1 MNEFLTT
8 ALTFPAVAYSVLLT
22 VCTFYW
28 LLAATGLVEVDALD
42 GLLGMD
48 GDVTDSTGAASM
60 LARLGL
66 SGVPV
71 MVVAT
76 VLAFFGWIGTYFVQ
90 LLVLGHVPDVLRT
103 VAGIVT
109 GVLMLVPGLIA
120 TSLLLRPL
128 SRLLLKLRPPRE
140 PSLLGRVGE
149 VSTPHVSTDYGV
161 ATVDDGAA
169 GLVLQVRHAGPGQ
182 FRRGDRVVLIEY
194 LDAQHAYRVISEEQF
209 KSL

>member
-1 MNEFLTT
+1 MNDFLTT
-8 ALTFPAVAYSVLLT
+8 AMTFPTVVYSVLLT
-22 VCTFYW
+22 VCTVYW
-28 LLAATGLVEVDALD
+28 LLAATGLLDVDALD

-48 GDVTDSTGAASM
+48 GDATDSTGAAAM
-60 LARLGL
+60 LSRLGL

-76 VLAFFGWIGTYFVQ
+76 VLSFLGWMGAYFIQ
-90 LLVLGHVPDVLRT
+90 LLVLVHVPDFLRV
-103 VAGIVT
+103 VAGIAT
-109 GVLMLVPGLIA
+109 AVLVMVPGIIA

-128 SRLLLKLRPPRE
+128 SRLILKLRPPRE

-149 VSTPHVSTDYGV
+149 VSTPHVSKDYGV
-161 ATVDDGAA
+161 ATFDDGAA

-182 FRRGDRVVLIEY
+182 FSRGDRVVLIEY